1 MAKINNIIVLDDA
14 IVFKKCTQD
23 FVCVL
28 VLYIL
33 FISISSNERMKNEQM
48 KKKKTMHVVCTVHMA
63 MYMYMCVIIVAPYI
77 LYSNVLQHWHSIPIN
92 NEL

>member
-33 FISISSNERMKNEQM
+33 FISISSNEQM
-48 KKKKTMHVVCTVHMA
+48 KKKKNNACSMHCAYGYVYVYVCDHRRTV
-63 MYMYMCVIIVAPYI
+63 YIIFKCVAT
-77 LYSNVLQHWHSIPIN
+77 LAFDSN
-92 NEL
+92 

>member
-33 FISISSNERMKNEQM
+33 FISISSNEQM
-48 KKKKTMHVVCTVHMA
+48 KKKKNNACSMHCAYGYVYVCDHRRTV
-63 MYMYMCVIIVAPYI
+63 YIIFKCVAT
-77 LYSNVLQHWHSIPIN
+77 LAFDSN
-92 NEL
+92 